1 MRKSLE
7 LSLPCKETSSWK
19 FSICF
24 FFPPLFCF
32 QNIFNPVKAIVWKW
46 RFCPFVLWNIC
57 KKQFYLSAWMLYDT
71 IFMIILRHFNT
82 WVHPWI
88 SNINFF
94 VVVVIFFV
102 FFLILSCFTEG
113 IKFITRI
120 VRVLLHHTLALK
132 KYTFLGS
139 IQINLFSINPGFTEE
154 KLRNLSTLQSR
165 TSACPVVRSGLYSS
179 AVIFVMAVEHI
190 RKMSQCQANF
200 TKLKFK
206 YIFCTISSEIM
217 S

>member
-57 KKQFYLSAWMLYDT
+57 KKQFYLSAWLLYDT
-71 IFMIILRHFNT
+71 IFMIILRHFNI
-82 WVHPWI
+82 WVLPWI

-94 VVVVIFFV
+94 VVVVIFFLL
-102 FFLILSCFTEG
+102 FFNL
-113 IKFITRI
+113 
-120 VRVLLHHTLALK
+120 VLFYWRHQVYNTDSESTAPSYISTK
-132 KYTFLGS
+132 K
-139 IQINLFSINPGFTEE
+139 IHFS
-154 KLRNLSTLQSR
+154 R
-165 TSACPVVRSGLYSS
+165 
-179 AVIFVMAVEHI
+179 
-190 RKMSQCQANF
+190 
-200 TKLKFK
+200 
-206 YIFCTISSEIM
+206 
-217 S
+217 